1 MEGSNYDCAVVMI
14 LISLFFFFF
23 EDHEIT
29 RSREL
34 FTWLV
39 RLFIHGAMKCGA
51 RTRSSMVAGHVT
63 RPGRREKRAQG
74 GALGDMGI

>member
-1 MEGSNYDCAVVMI
+1 MEGSNYDCAVVM
-14 LISLFFFFF
+14 LQNVFFLRSQ
-23 EDHEIT
+23 IT
-29 RSREL
+29 RIIS
-34 FTWLV
+34 WLV